1 LKVKIVPVTPA
12 DVSAV
17 LLMKDGRKQK
27 QELYYGASFLS
38 QSGRFLQLPAQVTG
52 LEIKDTKGNLR
63 RIQLN

>member
-1 LKVKIVPVTPA
+1 
-12 DVSAV
+12 VSAV

-52 LEIKDTKGNLR
+52 LEIKDAKGNLR